1 MAVHQ
6 RRIHNEKNADTNNLQ
21 VLMHRDAQK
30 QREGIMKA
38 GQVLKQIKKK
48 KKKCRQIM

>member
-6 RRIHNEKNADTNNLQ
+6 RRIHKDNNADTNDLQ
-21 VLMHRDAQK
+21 VLMHRGAQK

-38 GQVLKQIKKK
+38 
-48 KKKCRQIM
+48 